1 MLLPT
6 SHSWTDP
13 SCFSST
19 SSAAAFACHI
29 QQNFCISNV
38 ACESPAPP
46 GVLSESRR
54 LSLFPFE
61 VCTAWRP
68 WPNSFS
74 LRASARQTRISYAAH
89 RTARVNRHPAKA
101 LERRRAK
108 GPPERRI
115 GSERRPKSF
124 ALVGPSKSGFT
135 IAVCHSPLPLKLFT
149 HNVIVT
155 AASIDQARL
164 LVLVLAGTI
173 GHLSFLTSE
182 PCLLQRG
189 FLNICRAHDERPQI
203 PAFAARPIAL
213 S

>member
-1 MLLPT
+1 MDRSFLLFINFFCCCFRLPHT
-6 SHSWTDP
+6 SAFSRTSASRTSRVNLQPRPESFPKVGGFPSSPLHRLAALAQQLQPSSFSETDTDQLRR
-13 SCFSST
+13 SSHG
-19 SSAAAFACHI
+19 A
-29 QQNFCISNV
+29 
-38 ACESPAPP
+38 
-46 GVLSESRR
+46 SES
-54 LSLFPFE
+54 
-61 VCTAWRP
+61 
-68 WPNSFS
+68 
-74 LRASARQTRISYAAH
+74 ASYQDSR
-89 RTARVNRHPAKA
+89 
-101 LERRRAK
+101 EAK
-108 GPPERRI
+108 GQRPPQNEGI

-173 GHLSFLTSE
+173 GHLSSLTSE